1 MQARS
6 SLCNLAEVIQLFHS
20 LLPTPPPLGL
30 GPFRRFIAAKF
41 SIKPLSL
48 FFFSSGIVVG
58 VFYLCWIPFMIAVVL
73 SAFCK
78 DLVTPVVVLV
88 ISALIY
94 SNSAMNPVLYGFLN
108 RNFRAAFKRLLS
120 KLFSGCPYRITFTH
134 QQMSYDLSHLSST
147 QKSYTLSIRSRAID
161 RN

>member
-1 MQARS
+1 MPSIPLPSPIRS
-6 SLCNLAEVIQLFHS
+6 WAFPPTFLGEV
-20 LLPTPPPLGL
+20 
-30 GPFRRFIAAKF
+30 F
-41 SIKPLSL
+41 SKTTIT
-48 FFFSSGIVVG
+48 FFVSSGIVVG

-73 SAFCK
+73 SAFFK

-88 ISALIY
+88 ISTLVY
-94 SNSAMNPVLYGFLN
+94 SNSALNPVLYGFLN

-147 QKSYTLSIRSRAID
+147 RKSYTLSIRSRAID
-161 RN
+161 RS

>member
-1 MQARS
+1 MQYRKGYSNAS
-6 SLCNLAEVIQLFHS
+6 F
-20 LLPTPPPLGL
+20 LPPSFPPPLGL
-30 GPFRRFIAAKF
+30 FLRFISAKF
-41 SIKPLSL
+41 SIKLPSL
-48 FFFSSGIVVG
+48 FFSLGIVVG

-73 SAFCK
+73 SAFFK

-94 SNSAMNPVLYGFLN
+94 SNSALNPVLYGFLN

-134 QQMSYDLSHLSST
+134 QQMSYDLSKLSST
-147 QKSYTLSIRSRAID
+147 QKSYTLTIRSRAID

>member
-1 MQARS
+1 MQSRRGCS
-6 SLCNLAEVIQLFHS
+6 VVSFPPLT
-20 LLPTPPPLGL
+20 PTPLGSRAFQPLHCGEV
-30 GPFRRFIAAKF
+30 FIKTT
-41 SIKPLSL
+41 IT

-73 SAFCK
+73 SAFFK

-108 RNFRAAFKRLLS
+108 RNFRAAFKRLSS
-120 KLFSGCPYRITFTH
+120 KLFSGCPCRIAFTH

-147 QKSYTLSIRSRAID
+147 QKSYTLTIRSRTID

>member
-1 MQARS
+1 MQSRRGYS
-6 SLCNLAEVIQLFHS
+6 VVSFPPPN
-20 LLPTPPPLGL
+20 PTPLGSKAFPPPHCGEV
-30 GPFRRFIAAKF
+30 FNKTTIT
-41 SIKPLSL
+41 

-73 SAFCK
+73 SAFFK

-161 RN
+161 RI